1 MPMNPSISTQP
12 FLELASDQY
21 NRYPGELARLF
32 LRLLVPEQPGITLQI
47 AMPRALT
54 VESTLLPPGLPLN
67 LPSTIER
74 EDELILLLPLQ
85 DGFMPGESYD
95 IELGVRMNT
104 FRFDQHILVETR
116 LVAENGSLLD
126 TAALRLTIFAQGSYL
141 KYLPEIY
148 ESDDFTSRFLMLF
161 ESFWKPIS
169 QQIDQIDQY
178 FDPDLAPSV
187 FLPWLASWVG
197 MPVDANLPLDRV
209 RALLKNA
216 RTFFQCRGT
225 LLALKTFLE
234 IYTTGQVAIIGRQA
248 SNLVIGRGSSLGM
261 EIALGKNNHPNTASI
276 SLKIPTAELT
286 RTQFSPETYRRKIVE
301 IVGDMVPAHVIYEV
315 NCIFSDEQA

>member
-1 MPMNPSISTQP
+1 MNPSIPPQP
-12 FLELASDQY
+12 YLQIASDKY

-32 LRLLVPEQPGITLQI
+32 LRLLVPDQTGITLQI

-54 VESTLLPPGLPLN
+54 VETTSLPPEIPST

-74 EDELILLLPLQ
+74 DDDLILLLPLQ
-85 DGFMPGESYD
+85 DDFKPGEIYD

-104 FRFDQHILVETR
+104 FRFDQHILIETR
-116 LVAENGSLLD
+116 LVDDNGAMID
-126 TAALRLTIFAQGSYL
+126 TAAVRLTIFAKGSYL

-178 FDPDLAPSV
+178 FDPDLTPPV
-187 FLPWLASWVG
+187 LLPWLASWMG

-209 RALLKNA
+209 RALLKSA
-216 RTFFQCRGT
+216 TMFFQCRGT
-225 LLALKTFLE
+225 LLALKTYLE
-234 IYTTGQVAIIGRQA
+234 IYTTGRVSIIGRQA
-248 SNLVIGRGSSLGM
+248 SNLVIGPGSSLGR
-261 EIALGKNNHPNTASI
+261 EIALGKNNRPNTASI
-276 SLKIPTAELT
+276 ILTIPTTELT
-286 RTQFSPETYRRKIVE
+286 RTQFSPEMYQRKIIEV
-301 IVGDMVPAHVIYEV
+301 VRGMVPAHVLYEV